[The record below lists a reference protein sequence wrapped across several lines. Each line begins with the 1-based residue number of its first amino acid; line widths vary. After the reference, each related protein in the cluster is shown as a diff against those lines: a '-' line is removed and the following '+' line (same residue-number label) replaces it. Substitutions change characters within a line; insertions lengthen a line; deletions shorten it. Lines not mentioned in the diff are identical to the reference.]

1 MTDETDAAP
10 DTNADWPTA
19 TTDDLLRIMAKLRDP
34 DGGCPWDLEQN
45 FASIAPYTIEEA
57 YEVADA
63 IDQGDMD
70 GLKGELGDLL
80 LQVVFHAQMA
90 SEAGH
95 FGYAD
100 VVRVVS
106 DKMVKRHPHVFG
118 NMTVADADAQT
129 RAWEAQKA
137 EERAAKAQ
145 AAGRVPSALDD
156 VARGLPALTR
166 ALKLQNRAAR
176 VGFDWPNAEP
186 VMDKVR
192 EELAEVAEEIDSG
205 SDPDRIEDELG
216 DLLFTCVNLA
226 RKLGTDPDAA
236 LKRTN
241 AKFESRF
248 RAVEAYARA
257 DGYDN
262 LTELTLEEMEAHWVR
277 AKEAS
282 RQG

>member
-1 MTDETDAAP
+1 MTDDTDAAP
-10 DTNADWPTA
+10 ETNADWPTA

-34 DGGCPWDLEQN
+34 DGGCPWDLEQD
-45 FASIAPYTIEEA
+45 FSSIAPYTIEEA

-63 IDQGDMD
+63 IDQNDMD

-95 FGYAD
+95 FAYAD
-100 VVRVVS
+100 VVRAVS

-118 NMTVADADAQT
+118 SLSVADADAQT

-137 EERAAKAQ
+137 DERAAKAR
-145 AAGRVPSALDD
+145 AAGRLPSALDD

-176 VGFDWPNAEP
+176 VGFDWPTAEP

-192 EELAEVAEEIDSG
+192 EELAEVAEEIEAG
-205 SDPDRIEDELG
+205 SDPERIEDELG

-257 DGYDN
+257 DGHDS
-262 LTELTLEEMEAHWVR
+262 LTELTLEAMELLWVR